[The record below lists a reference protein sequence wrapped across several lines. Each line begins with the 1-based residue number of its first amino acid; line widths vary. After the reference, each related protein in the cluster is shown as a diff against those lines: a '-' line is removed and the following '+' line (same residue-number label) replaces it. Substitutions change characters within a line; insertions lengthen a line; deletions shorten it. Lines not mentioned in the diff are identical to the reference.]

1 MLKRYYRLA
10 NLIILI
16 LAMLLASTLF
26 IFTINQVSKIYAENT
41 SISVYELKKSYLYDH
56 INNFI
61 LNIETQFDLVIENQ
75 NNEIGHTIL
84 FFESLNSTD
93 ETQFEDSFQAYFEIS
108 NMKSAYDAMLWK
120 NDQVIYQT
128 DETLSVM
135 QSENYPVY
143 EDGEN
148 GIYRFEIGVKL
159 DWIES
164 TLKDQIY
171 QQIHNAV
178 YQYEAYMWVNE
189 VINYDGGDN
198 YAIRRIHPNAE
209 EGVYLSTSMTDIE
222 GNFPYLEELEGVKAE
237 GEVFFT
243 YFFKKLTT
251 NEISEKLTYSKL
263 YERFDWIIAM
273 GIYIDDTDA
282 YIAGIN
288 QLSRDLALYF
298 ILLFIIIL
306 ALIVIS
312 TFVASHYIRN
322 REYEEEKRILKN
334 RINFDALTGVLNR
347 NAADEILDIRFEQFK
362 KDGETPIL
370 MMFDIDGFKQINDT
384 YGHACG
390 DKYLKLIAQNVKTWI
405 REQDL
410 VFRYGGDE
418 FIILYDGLKIE
429 NAETIG
435 NNLINN
441 IHLIEDFCKNE
452 SVGVSISIGI
462 STFYESDVDIKD
474 VLNRADQALY
484 QAKKNGKDQ
493 VKLFTE

>member
-41 SISVYELKKSYLYDH
+41 SVSVYELKKSYLYDH

-61 LNIETQFDLVIENQ
+61 RNIDTRFDITVENQ
-75 NNEIGHTIL
+75 NNEIEHIIL

-93 ETQFEDSFQAYFEIS
+93 ETQFEDSFQTYFEIS
-108 NMKSAYDAMLWK
+108 TMKSSYDAMLWK

-128 DETLSVM
+128 DETLVVL
-135 QSENYPVY
+135 QSEDYPVY

-148 GIYRFEIGVKL
+148 GIYRFAIGVKSE
-159 DWIES
+159 WIES

-189 VINYDGGDN
+189 VINYEGGDN

-222 GNFPYLEELEGVKAE
+222 GNFPYLEELEGVKE
-237 GEVFFT
+237 DGEIFFT
-243 YFFKKLTT
+243 YYFKKLST
-251 NEISEKLTYSKL
+251 NEISEKLTYAKL
-263 YERFDWIIAM
+263 YEPFDWIIAM
-273 GIYIDDTDA
+273 GIYVDDTDA

-288 QLSRDLALYF
+288 QLSQNLTLYF

-306 ALIVIS
+306 SLIVIS
-312 TFVASHYIRN
+312 TYVASHYIRN

-347 NAADEILDIRFEQFK
+347 N
-362 KDGETPIL
+362 
-370 MMFDIDGFKQINDT
+370 
-384 YGHACG
+384 
-390 DKYLKLIAQNVKTWI
+390 
-405 REQDL
+405 
-410 VFRYGGDE
+410 
-418 FIILYDGLKIE
+418 
-429 NAETIG
+429 
-435 NNLINN
+435 
-441 IHLIEDFCKNE
+441 
-452 SVGVSISIGI
+452 
-462 STFYESDVDIKD
+462 
-474 VLNRADQALY
+474 
-484 QAKKNGKDQ
+484 
-493 VKLFTE
+493 